1 MKKEMDML
9 EDKIIDLLSKKT
21 KCPVCGEECISWYKK
36 GFYTNFWKEK
46 ECPNCKATLKLKG
59 KIIWVNRLI
68 DLLFLIWYIFLFI
81 NIPQLCS
88 LLLLFYICFKL
99 FWKVLVVGPF
109 SEIVPYN
116 STPLDDLLNSF
127 RKLKGMDKKG
137 KIKVAAVITAVVL
150 VFVGIGVCINHR
162 KNIEN
167 NLTDLTYDIVQ
178 ESCDNY
184 GDYSKSK
191 YQDIV
196 SEQIYKNMNYLYE
209 EDCSDKSNLDIYV
222 IEFTDMEVQLLSLKS
237 AEVNYQNYINYQVN
251 TDNSRYIANRSN
263 CTVQWVLEDNVWRVS
278 GYDERS

>member
-68 DLLFLIWYIFLFI
+68 DLFFLIWYIFLFI

-150 VFVGIGVCINHR
+150 AFVGIGVCINHR

-196 SEQIYKNMNYLYE
+196 SE
-209 EDCSDKSNLDIYV
+209 
-222 IEFTDMEVQLLSLKS
+222 
-237 AEVNYQNYINYQVN
+237 
-251 TDNSRYIANRSN
+251 
-263 CTVQWVLEDNVWRVS
+263 
-278 GYDERS
+278 

>member
-46 ECPNCKATLKLKG
+46 ECPNCNATLKLKG

-88 LLLLFYICFKL
+88 LLLLFFICFKL

-150 VFVGIGVCINHR
+150 VFVGIGGCINHR

-167 NLTDLTYDIVQ
+167 NLTDLTYDVVQ

-263 CTVQWVLEDNVWRVS
+263 CTVQWVLEDNIWRVS

>member
-1 MKKEMDML
+1 M
-9 EDKIIDLLSKKT
+9 
-21 KCPVCGEECISWYKK
+21 
-36 GFYTNFWKEK
+36 
-46 ECPNCKATLKLKG
+46 
-59 KIIWVNRLI
+59 
-68 DLLFLIWYIFLFI
+68 
-81 NIPQLCS
+81 
-88 LLLLFYICFKL
+88 
-99 FWKVLVVGPF
+99 VGPF

-127 RKLKGMDKKG
+127 RKLKALDKKG

-196 SEQIYKNMNYLYE
+196 SEQIYKKYELSVCGELYRQ
-209 EDCSDKSNLDIYV
+209 KQFRN
-222 IEFTDMEVQLLSLKS
+222 F
-237 AEVNYQNYINYQVN
+237 
-251 TDNSRYIANRSN
+251 
-263 CTVQWVLEDNVWRVS
+263 
-278 GYDERS
+278 

>member
-1 MKKEMDML
+1 M
-9 EDKIIDLLSKKT
+9 
-21 KCPVCGEECISWYKK
+21 
-36 GFYTNFWKEK
+36 
-46 ECPNCKATLKLKG
+46 
-59 KIIWVNRLI
+59 
-68 DLLFLIWYIFLFI
+68 IWYIFLFI

-127 RKLKGMDKKG
+127 RKLKALDKKG

-150 VFVGIGVCINHR
+150 AFVGIGVCINHR

-196 SEQIYKNMNYLYE
+196 SEQIYKNMNYLYVVT
-209 EDCSDKSNLDIYV
+209 CTDKNNLEIV
-222 IEFTDMEVQLLSLKS
+222 ESKFTSIEPQILSLKS
-237 AEVNYQNYINYQVN
+237 AEVNYSCYVRYQLN
-251 TDNSRYIANRSN
+251 NENDSYIAKDLSY
-263 CTVQWVLEDNVWRVS
+263 TVQWKSDDNNVWRVS
-278 GYDERS
+278 DFDGDL